1 MNKILFIISVIV
13 TTGFYA
19 KSQSATNIHFEVG
32 LQYFTNYD
40 FDLNRP
46 TGIVVRDNGFFKID
60 IGEEGRGR
68 FYYLSS
74 NADGGMG
81 QKIIYTISNAEYK
94 TYSDGSRFLK
104 INSYWE
110 DGSQI
115 TIMVNYKTNKNKNVI
130 SSIAM
135 IGSNNE
141 GTLHY

>member
-1 MNKILFIISVIV
+1 MLCIIFI
-13 TTGFYA
+13 TGVNA
-19 KSQSATNIHFEVG
+19 KSQSASNVHFEVG

-40 FDLNRP
+40 FDLNKP
-46 TGIVVRDNGFFKID
+46 TGIAIRDNGYFKVD
-60 IGEEGRGR
+60 IGENGRGK

-81 QKIIYTISNAEYK
+81 QKIIYTITNAEYK
-94 TYSDGSRFLK
+94 TYIDGSKFLK

-110 DGSQI
+110 DGSEI
-115 TIMVNYKTNKNKNVI
+115 TIMVNYKISKNKNVI

-135 IGSNNE
+135 IGINNE